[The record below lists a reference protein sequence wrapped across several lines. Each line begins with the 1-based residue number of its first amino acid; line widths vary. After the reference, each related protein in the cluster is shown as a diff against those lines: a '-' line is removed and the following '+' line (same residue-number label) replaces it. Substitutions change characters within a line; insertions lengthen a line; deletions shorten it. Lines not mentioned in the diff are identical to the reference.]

1 LADLYVL
8 IFSVMKGKIQIGI
21 IGTGFARTVQIPAF
35 QAFAEEIIEALK
47 NGETNVENGATFED
61 GLKVQKV
68 LDAARESNN
77 KHRTVEI
84 NW

>member
-1 LADLYVL
+1 
-8 IFSVMKGKIQIGI
+8 MKGKIQIGI